1 MENSGQATAITVSEL
16 NRQARTL
23 LERGI
28 GRLWVEGE
36 ISNIARPASGHLYFR
51 LKDESAQISAALFRN
66 RQRGP
71 THAFKNGDHVLAYGQ
86 VSLYEAR
93 GDYQLIVDHIEAAG
107 EGVLQRRYEALK
119 KKLAAEGLFEE
130 DRKQPLPAL
139 PRRIGV
145 ITSPSGAAVRDVLSV
160 LRRRFPFVPV
170 VIYPASVQGDAAPA
184 ELIAALQ
191 AAIRR
196 DECDVLILTR
206 GGGSLEDLWAFND
219 EQLARAIAACPVPVV
234 SAVGHEV
241 DFTIADF
248 VADVRAPTPSGAAE
262 LVVPDRSDWLRAVDT
277 IATRIARQ
285 GRRIL
290 ENKAQAL
297 DWLGRRL
304 VTASPAARV
313 ARQQDRLRENL
324 GRLAA
329 AMRHELH
336 ARGSRLFTFNRAL
349 LQVSPAV
356 RVQRAVGRAAQLSQR
371 LASAGRN
378 RIADADH
385 RLRLTARALDAVS
398 PLATLDRGYA
408 IVTDSATGKA
418 LTRASQVKKGADVR
432 ARLAHGELLAK
443 ITGIVNDQD

>member
-16 NRQARTL
+16 NRQVRTL
-23 LERGI
+23 LERGV
-28 GRLWVEGE
+28 GRLWIEGE
-36 ISNIARPASGHLYFR
+36 ISNLARPTSGHLYFR
-51 LKDESAQISAALFRN
+51 LKDESAQIGAAFFRN

-93 GDYQLIVDHIEAAG
+93 GDYQLIVEQLEAAG

-130 DRKQPLPAL
+130 DRKQPIPAL

-160 LRRRFPFVPV
+160 LRRRFPSVPV
-170 VIYPASVQGDAAPA
+170 VVYPAAVQGDAAPA
-184 ELIAALQ
+184 ELIGALQ
-191 AAIRR
+191 TAVHRN
-196 DECDVLILTR
+196 ECDVLILTR

-219 EQLARAIAACPVPVV
+219 EQLARVISECPLPVV

-262 LVVPDRSDWLRAVDT
+262 LVVPDRGDWLRAIDT

-285 GRRIL
+285 GRRTL
-290 ENKAQAL
+290 ENRAQAL

-304 VTASPAARV
+304 VRASPAARV
-313 ARQQDRLRENL
+313 ARQQDMLRENA

-329 AMRHELH
+329 AMRRDLH
-336 ARGSRLFTFNRAL
+336 ARGSRLFTLNRAL
-349 LQVSPAV
+349 LQASPAV
-356 RVQRAVGRAAQLSQR
+356 RVQRAISRAAQLQQR
-371 LASAGRN
+371 LAAAGRG
-378 RIADADH
+378 RVADAGH

-408 IVTDSATGKA
+408 IVTDVSTGEA
-418 LTRASQVKKGADVR
+418 LTRASQVETGDEVR
-432 ARLAHGELLAK
+432 ARLAHGELRAT
-443 ITGIVNDQD
+443 ITGILDDHD

>member
-16 NRQARTL
+16 NRQVRSL
-23 LERGI
+23 LEQGV

-36 ISNIARPASGHLYFR
+36 ISNLARPASGHLYFR
-51 LKDESAQISAALFRN
+51 LKDETAQISAAFFRN

-93 GDYQLIVDHIEAAG
+93 GDYQLIVESLEAAG

-119 KKLAAEGLFEE
+119 KKLAAEGLFDE
-130 DRKQPLPAL
+130 DRKQPIPAL

-170 VIYPASVQGDAAPA
+170 VIYPAAVQGDAAPG
-184 ELIAALQ
+184 ELIGALQ
-191 AAIRR
+191 AAVRR

-219 EQLARAIAACPVPVV
+219 EQLARAIAECPLPVV

-262 LVVPDRSDWLRAVDT
+262 LVVPDRGDWLRAIDT

-285 GRRIL
+285 GRRTL

-304 VTASPAARV
+304 VMASPAARV
-313 ARQQDRLRENL
+313 ARQQDRLRENA

-329 AMRHELH
+329 AMRRDLH
-336 ARGSRLFTFNRAL
+336 ARGSRLFTLHRAL
-349 LQVSPAV
+349 LQASPAI
-356 RVQRAVGRAAQLSQR
+356 RVQRALGRAAQLQQR
-371 LASAGRN
+371 LAAAGRG
-378 RIADADH
+378 RVADAGH

-408 IVTDSATGKA
+408 IVTDAATGKA
-418 LTRASQVKKGADVR
+418 LTRASQVETGDDVR

-443 ITGIVNDQD
+443 ITGIVDGQD

>member
-16 NRQARTL
+16 NRQVRTL
-23 LERGI
+23 LERGV

-36 ISNIARPASGHLYFR
+36 ISNVARPASGHLYFR
-51 LKDESAQISAALFRN
+51 LKDESAQISAAFFRN

-71 THAFKNGDHVLAYGQ
+71 THSFRNGDHVLAYGQ

-93 GDYQLIVDHIEAAG
+93 GDYQLIVESLEAAG

-119 KKLAAEGLFEE
+119 KKLAAEGLFGEE
-130 DRKQPLPAL
+130 RKQAIPAL

-145 ITSPSGAAVRDVLSV
+145 ITSPSGAAIRDVLSV
-160 LRRRFPFVPV
+160 LRRRFPLVPV
-170 VIYPASVQGDAAPA
+170 VVYPAAVQGEAAPG

-191 AAIRR
+191 TAVRR
-196 DECDVLILTR
+196 NECDVLILTR

-219 EQLARAIAACPVPVV
+219 EQLARVIAGCPLPLI

-248 VADVRAPTPSGAAE
+248 VADLRAPTPSGAAE
-262 LVVPDRSDWLRAVDT
+262 LVVPDRGDWLRTIDT
-277 IATRIARQ
+277 IAMRIGRQ
-285 GRRIL
+285 GQRTL
-290 ENKAQAL
+290 DVKAQAL

-304 VTASPAARV
+304 LRASPAARV
-313 ARQQDRLRENL
+313 ARQQDRLRENV

-329 AMRHELH
+329 AMRHDLH
-336 ARGSRLFTFNRAL
+336 VRGAALSALNNAL
-349 LQVSPAV
+349 LQVSPAI
-356 RVQRAVGRAAQLSQR
+356 RVQRAINRLAGLQQR
-371 LASAGRN
+371 LAVAGRR

-408 IVTDSATGKA
+408 IVTDASTGKA
-418 LTRASQVKKGADVR
+418 LTRASQVNKGDDVR
-432 ARLAHGELLAK
+432 ARLAHGELFAR
-443 ITGIVNDQD
+443 ITGIGDDQD